1 MNPNEKLE
9 AHYSL
14 LLGILSPWSVESV
27 ELNVTTKRVDIEVVY
42 DEKEMVECPDCG
54 KRFVVTSYNVCYTK
68 LLRSQSMRQQKNPFS

>member
-9 AHYSL
+9 AHNSL

-42 DEKEMVECPDCG
+42 DEKEMVE
-54 KRFVVTSYNVCYTK
+54 
-68 LLRSQSMRQQKNPFS
+68 